1 MLDAIRSTG
10 RGAFA
15 WRVLQDL
22 KVAPLLR
29 GQLVLGHGQWD
40 WFLPVGAR
48 RCGFP
53 LLAIGQCRVIGML
66 LLLLPLSR
74 SISAALRKV
83 ATGKEAAK
91 LTTVLMVIAALDAI
105 LNSFLLWLFVVL
117 AAPFAG
123 EEVTSQGQVQRMVKP
138 ALEAG

>member
-1 MLDAIRSTG
+1 
-10 RGAFA
+10 
-15 WRVLQDL
+15 
-22 KVAPLLR
+22 
-29 GQLVLGHGQWD
+29 
-40 WFLPVGAR
+40 
-48 RCGFP
+48 
-53 LLAIGQCRVIGML
+53 ML